1 MTSYKP
7 YNPNQDPRSK
17 IIEIGIQ
24 IATKAHHEYEYGHLT
39 PIHTRIIFG
48 HIDRSDYST
57 ETIHQIMKEQ
67 GFNPN
72 CWYAQSVWQTSND
85 NHF

>member
-7 YNPNQDPRSK
+7 YNPNQNQSSK
-17 IIEIGIQ
+17 TIEIGIQ
-24 IATKAHHEYEYGHLT
+24 IATKAQHEYEYGHLT

-48 HIDRSDYST
+48 KIDSSNYST
-57 ETIHQIMKEQ
+57 ETIHQIMKSQ
-67 GFNPN
+67 GYLPN
-72 CWYAQSVWQTSND
+72 CWVAKSVWQTSND